1 MRVALV
7 SSAGQ
12 CGIAEHSYQLEA
24 AVRHADVSIE
34 IRMNADWLDPAG
46 FGTENP
52 ITQFDVV
59 HLNYHRGL
67 HSRWTPDVI
76 RCFPDLP
83 FVITFHDT
91 YETQP
96 DRLPWELLACPNVT
110 AMVVHEPCDL
120 WLPDRAIFEYE
131 KADGK
136 HKVHYWRQP
145 VPERTG
151 TRAPRP
157 RVFEGGW
164 RPALGTLGFDFPWKN
179 YNLLAEVT
187 ALCGWNLRIV
197 GQVPEDRQLTLQA
210 LNPHTH
216 FDGFVSSIAA
226 VAALESCDATAFLY
240 TCANSGTSGAI
251 RLGIAAGRPLVA
263 TDDCRQ
269 FRDLTTLGET
279 GILWTEPTAEGLLH
293 ALCYGVPRNAGPSGY
308 ALPLLALGHRE
319 RWPLAGEQYAALY
332 RKAAAR

>member
-34 IRMNADWLDPAG
+34 IRMNPDWLDPAG

-96 DRLPWELLACPNVT
+96 DLLPWDLLALNNVK

-120 WLPDRAIFEYE
+120 VAGALPETHLGSSMHPAYRR
-131 KADGK
+131 
-136 HKVHYWRQP
+136 KVHYWRQP

-151 TRAPRP
+151 MRAPHP
-157 RVFEGGW
+157 RIFDGAW
-164 RPALGTLGFDFPWKN
+164 RPTLGTVGFDFPWKN
-179 YNLLAEVT
+179 YDLLAEVT
-187 ALCGWNLRIV
+187 GQLGWNLRIV
-197 GQVPEDRQLTLQA
+197 GQMTAERRAVLQA
-210 LNPHTH
+210 KNPRLYC
-216 FDGFVSSIAA
+216 DGYVDTGYA

-251 RLGIAAGRPLVA
+251 RLGIAAGRPLLA
-263 TDDCRQ
+263 LRTCRQ
-269 FRDLTTLGET
+269 MRDLLQESAITWLDDNLQLAPTLEAVT
-279 GILWTEPTAEGLLH
+279 F
-293 ALCYGVPRNAGPSGY
+293 GY
-308 ALPLLALGHRE
+308 SARILALAHRDSWV
-319 RWPLAGEQYAALY
+319 RAGEQYARLY
-332 RKAAAR
+332 RDAAGTV